1 MMKRAKKGQTM
12 VEYIIIISI
21 IAIALIAVFTKFSGK
36 IRDKV
41 NDAGDKIEN
50 ISVED

>member
-1 MMKRAKKGQTM
+1 M

-41 NDAGDKIEN
+41 EDAGDKIEN
-50 ISVED
+50 IDTGD